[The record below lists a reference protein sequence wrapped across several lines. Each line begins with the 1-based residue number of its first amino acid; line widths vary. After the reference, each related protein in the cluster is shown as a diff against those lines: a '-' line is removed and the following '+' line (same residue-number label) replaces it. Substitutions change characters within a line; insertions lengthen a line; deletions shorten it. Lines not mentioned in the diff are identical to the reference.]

1 MSLSGFR
8 GRTGCFVASGY
19 DPRVFGDFEA
29 DGIDVDWDRA
39 SDREVLHGIW
49 ARLEIGDLNPA
60 DGWAALFDRY
70 PDDLR
75 FLLLL
80 CFEQLAAAERS
91 TLDMLLRQATRLEAD
106 ARLREPIADLLSLVR
121 LARRDELRGAAGAGF
136 ETLAGRHG
144 GARRDE
150 NEATGRLRKLEW
162 RVLEEC
168 HDRTLGGRPLVA
180 KRKASEMRPEDWST
194 LVETTREKP
203 EKPYAATARFAV
215 GDKVRH
221 PTLGLGFVTAK
232 REKKIDLLF
241 ESGRKTLMSG

>member
-1 MSLSGFR
+1 M
-8 GRTGCFVASGY
+8 
-19 DPRVFGDFEA
+19 FGDFEK
-29 DGIDVDWDRA
+29 GGEEPDWNSA
-39 SDREVLHGIW
+39 TDREVLHRIW
-49 ARLEIGDLNPA
+49 VCLETGDLNPG

-80 CFEQLAAAERS
+80 VFEELAAAS
-91 TLDMLLRQATRLEAD
+91 HPPLDVLLRQTARLRSD
-106 ARLREPIADLLSLVR
+106 ARLREPTADLLSLAR
-121 LARRDELRGAAGAGF
+121 LSHRDELRGSGGAAF
-136 ETLAGRHG
+136 EKTAEAYG
-144 GARRDE
+144 GARRHED
-150 NEATGRLRKLEW
+150 EATDRLRKLEW

-168 HDRTLGGRPLVA
+168 HDRTLGNRPLVA

-194 LVETTREKP
+194 LVQTAKDQP
-203 EKPYAATARFAV
+203 EKPYKATGRFSV

-221 PTLGLGFVTAK
+221 PTLGIGFVTAK